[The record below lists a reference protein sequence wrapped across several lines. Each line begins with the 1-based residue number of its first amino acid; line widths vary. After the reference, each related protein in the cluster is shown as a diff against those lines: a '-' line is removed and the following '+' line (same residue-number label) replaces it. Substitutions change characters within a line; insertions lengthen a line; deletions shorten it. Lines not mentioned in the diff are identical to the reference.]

1 MTISDMTLVIS
12 KRWDLYLEPS
22 ADSRDEEV
30 LQLDVSVHNAHVVD
44 ESEGGNELREARV
57 ECGQREGRPGR
68 PQGFHQVLETLRAPL
83 KHQVHSGR
91 NKFIQGDSG
100 GRVPRLG

>member
-68 PQGFHQVLETLRAPL
+68 PQGFHQVLETLRAPF
-83 KHQVHSGR
+83 KHQVQSGK
-91 NKFIQGDSG
+91 NKFKLIPG
-100 GRVPRLG
+100 GGK